1 MDHYTIIDDFGKFL
15 LQVLGVKENTKHQ
28 YSKYVQQFLHEK
40 FDNFSEDQLA
50 ELSPVDVI
58 RYMMN
63 QKKIHNIPTL
73 KAMTNAIRSFFRFL
87 IFKGLCDDKIVS
99 AVPAIADWKLAHIP
113 EYLTQD
119 QLEVFLS
126 SFNLKKAT
134 GLRGYAIALCLSRL
148 GLRRNEVANLLL
160 DDIDWHSGIIR
171 LSAGKGRKTDEL
183 PLPVDVGE
191 AIVAYLK
198 KGRPATPERRVFV
211 RHCHPLGTAVTGS
224 AISAVIRRAFK
235 RAGLQPPSFGS
246 HILRHTVASHM
257 IQQGVSIKEVADIL
271 RHKSIDTT
279 VIYTKVDIPMLSQ
292 VALPWPIDSG
302 RVS

>member
-1 MDHYTIIDDFGKFL
+1 MDHYAIVNDFEKFL
-15 LQVLGVKENTKHQ
+15 LQVSGVKEKTKHQ
-28 YSKYVQQFLHEK
+28 YSRYVQKFLCEK
-40 FDNFSEDQLA
+40 FNHFSEDRLA

-58 RYMMN
+58 KYMMD

-73 KAMTNAIRSFFRFL
+73 KAMTNALRSFFRFL
-87 IFKGLCDDKIVS
+87 IFRGLCEDRVAC

-113 EYLTQD
+113 QYLTQD

-126 SFNLKKAT
+126 SFDRKKAN

-148 GLRRNEVANLLL
+148 GLRRNEVAKLLL
-160 DDIDWHSGIIR
+160 DDIDWHSGVIR
-171 LSAGKGRKTDEL
+171 LSAGKGRRTDEL

-224 AISAVIRRAFK
+224 AVGAVIRRSFK
-235 RAGLQPPSFGS
+235 RAGLQLSSYGS
-246 HILRHTVASHM
+246 HILRHTVATHM
-257 IQQGVSIKEVADIL
+257 IQQGVSIKEIADIL

-279 VIYTKVDIPMLSQ
+279 VIYTKVDIPMLSE

>member
-1 MDHYTIIDDFGKFL
+1 MDHYAIVNDFEKFL
-15 LQVLGVKENTKHQ
+15 LQVSGVKEKTKHQ
-28 YSKYVQQFLHEK
+28 YSRYVQKFLCEK
-40 FDNFSEDQLA
+40 FDHFSEDRLA

-58 RYMMN
+58 KYMMD

-73 KAMTNAIRSFFRFL
+73 KAMANALRSFFRFL
-87 IFKGLCDDKIVS
+87 IFRGLCEDRVAC

-113 EYLTQD
+113 QYLTQD

-126 SFNLKKAT
+126 SFDRKKAN

-160 DDIDWHSGIIR
+160 DDIDWHSGVIR
-171 LSAGKGRKTDEL
+171 LSAGKGRRTNEL

-224 AISAVIRRAFK
+224 AVGAVIRRSFK
-235 RAGLQPPSFGS
+235 RAGLQLPSYGS
-246 HILRHTVASHM
+246 HILRHTVATHM
-257 IQQGVSIKEVADIL
+257 IQQGVSIKEIADIL

-279 VIYTKVDIPMLSQ
+279 VIYTKVDIPMLSE
-292 VALPWPIDSG
+292 AFLENL
-302 RVS
+302 

>member
-1 MDHYTIIDDFGKFL
+1 MDHYAIVNDFEKFL
-15 LQVLGVKENTKHQ
+15 LQVSGVKEKTKHQ
-28 YSKYVQQFLHEK
+28 YSRYAQKFLCEK
-40 FDNFSEDQLA
+40 SDHFSEDRLA

-58 RYMMN
+58 KYMMD

-73 KAMTNAIRSFFRFL
+73 KAMTNALRSFFRFL
-87 IFKGLCDDKIVS
+87 IFRGLCEDRVAC

-113 EYLTQD
+113 QYLTQD

-126 SFNLKKAT
+126 SFDRKKAN

-160 DDIDWHSGIIR
+160 DDIDWHSGVIR
-171 LSAGKGRKTDEL
+171 LSAGKGRRTDEL

-224 AISAVIRRAFK
+224 AVGAVIRRSFK
-235 RAGLQPPSFGS
+235 RAGLQLPSYGS
-246 HILRHTVASHM
+246 HILRHTVATHM
-257 IQQGVSIKEVADIL
+257 IQQGVSIKEIADIL

-279 VIYTKVDIPMLSQ
+279 VIYTKVDIPMLSE